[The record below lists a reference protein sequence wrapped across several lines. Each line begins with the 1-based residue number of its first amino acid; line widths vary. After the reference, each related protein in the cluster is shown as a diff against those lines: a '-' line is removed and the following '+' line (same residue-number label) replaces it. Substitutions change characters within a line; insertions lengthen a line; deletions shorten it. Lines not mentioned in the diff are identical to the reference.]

1 MNILAIDA
9 SSRKISYSI
18 VNNNQLLY
26 EYNRVAE
33 KGASLFVSK
42 LKKTLKTVK
51 MSINNFDFFVI
62 GSGPGSFTGL
72 RISFSIIKAFALAVN
87 KPIFSQNSFSACAYP
102 LRKNIKKIAVIS
114 DAKKNLIYAGF
125 FTSTNNG
132 FQEQAKP
139 KLMKLEDCI
148 KKRKNYF
155 FVTYDSF
162 LRKEAEKIDK
172 NVRFCPTDIYP
183 ESRYLID
190 QIDLSKISYNLKK
203 IKPLYLH
210 PMDCQVRK
218 RSKKNIL

>member
-9 SSRKISYSI
+9 SSRKISYS
-18 VNNNQLLY
+18 VVKNNQLVY
-26 EYNRVAE
+26 EYDRVAE

-42 LKKTLKTVK
+42 LKETLKKVK
-51 MSINNFDFFVI
+51 MNINNFDLFVV

-87 KPIFSQNSFSACAYP
+87 KPIFSQNSFLACAYP
-102 LRKNIKKIAVIS
+102 FRKNEEKIAVIS

-125 FTSTNNG
+125 FISTNNG

-139 KLMKLEDCI
+139 KLMRLEDCI
-148 KKRKNYF
+148 NRKKNYCF
-155 FVTYDSF
+155 ITYDPL

-172 NVRFCPTDIYP
+172 NVRFRQTDIYP
-183 ESRYLID
+183 KSRYLID
-190 QIDLSKISYNLKK
+190 QIDLSQISYDLKK